1 MCASREETQKAPSK
15 IGSTGLLSPAQW
27 DLRRDSSR
35 PFSISAGRSR
45 CSGDST
51 KHARYVLEGM
61 DVARANPALAAMLG
75 RIASESDRL
84 GVTSDV
90 DEIISQAPEGPWK
103 DAALAELRGERT
115 RAADMYRRM
124 GAPAIEAD
132 VRIAAAEAL
141 LEEGR
146 TAEGLA
152 ELEKALTFYRSVGAT
167 FFLDRGEALLA
178 EAKTA

>member
-1 MCASREETQKAPSK
+1 MS
-15 IGSTGLLSPAQW
+15 
-27 DLRRDSSR
+27 
-35 PFSISAGRSR
+35 
-45 CSGDST
+45 
-51 KHARYVLEGM
+51 
-61 DVARANPALAAMLG
+61 VARANPALAAMLG

-84 GVTSDV
+84 GVTSEV

-103 DAALAELRGERT
+103 DVALAELRGERT

>member
-1 MCASREETQKAPSK
+1 M
-15 IGSTGLLSPAQW
+15 
-27 DLRRDSSR
+27 
-35 PFSISAGRSR
+35 
-45 CSGDST
+45 
-51 KHARYVLEGM
+51 
-61 DVARANPALAAMLG
+61 ARANPALAAMLG

-124 GAPAIEAD
+124 GVPAIEAD